1 MLVALAGDET
11 LRGKPTSVPR
21 IEVLS
26 AVEIGRL
33 ATYDGPTWLDEA
45 IIGRLQVQ
53 KDTRGL
59 PTELRQALVD
69 RGRWLAGQGLAAASG
84 SGEVVPKAD
93 MMRSLRQRETTHL
106 AETLSRQLNA
116 IHVPR
121 ETGSRISGVYEHAIM
136 TPTGRLAVIRSTDTF
151 TLAPWKPALEP
162 LRGRAVLGLVGPSRV
177 MWTLDRAARCLDG
190 GKQSG
195 WQPPRGH
202 VHWRCARGR
211 MVSGC
216 GGAGSGRGSGDEAAM
231 ISVQEP
237 GFGRTWHGARGVV
250 AKEEQRHAFDSGVRL
265 RVDRLLSQRLQQ
277 AERVGG
283 VRPESSVV
291 VS

>member
-1 MLVALAGDET
+1 VNNKQAPRELGIDRGTAAMALFERGPRKTPLIGKVIGVGMVDEITDRTWVVVDAIDGRIHYADLGRIAPDAIPQRGMLLALAGDET

-195 WQPPRGH
+195 WQPPPWPRSLALCSRSYG
-202 VHWRCARGR
+202 
-211 MVSGC
+211 
-216 GGAGSGRGSGDEAAM
+216 
-231 ISVQEP
+231 
-237 GFGRTWHGARGVV
+237 
-250 AKEEQRHAFDSGVRL
+250 
-265 RVDRLLSQRLQQ
+265 
-277 AERVGG
+277 
-283 VRPESSVV
+283 
-291 VS
+291 